1 MHIIFTP
8 IIVRHVLRSA
18 ALITLLLG
26 IATLLA
32 PQLIVDWFDG
42 QRTLDDYHFVRF
54 IGTALIGFSVMNW
67 LYSRLADITATL
79 PAIYGNLVSLTLA
92 IVVDTVGIVFHT
104 LPAAAWLILFVHL
117 AFEAAFIYCVIGL
130 KRATRRQDN
139 G

>member
-1 MHIIFTP
+1 M
-8 IIVRHVLRSA
+8 LRLRMRSLSA
-18 ALITLLLG
+18 LSLQQDKERRKT
-26 IATLLA
+26 
-32 PQLIVDWFDG
+32 VY
-42 QRTLDDYHFVRF
+42 LDPKEF
-54 IGTALIGFSVMNW
+54 
-67 LYSRLADITATL
+67 
-79 PAIYGNLVSLTLA
+79 SLTLA